1 MKIIIGLIIL
11 ARLFAVGSTLG
22 TQNDQLVQVNYLLAQ
37 GEYRLSSLLAVIFV
51 AGFVVGWLVFS
62 FVLLRLKINNTGLHR
77 KVKRQHKELAELRA
91 LPTKD

>member
-11 ARLFAVGSTLG
+11 AILFAVGITLG

-51 AGFVVGWLVFS
+51 AGFVIGWLVFS
-62 FVLLRLKINNTGLHR
+62 LVLLRLKMNNKGLHK
-77 KVKRQHKELAELRA
+77 KVERQQRELAELRA
-91 LPTKD
+91 LPIKD